1 MSILDARQA
10 LADAFDSID
19 GVRCKDGLIH
29 DQVNPPEVML
39 DYEVEPHYVFGTS
52 TPGAFTFTA
61 KVFLQR
67 TSERAS
73 QNLADRLKDPTD
85 EEGITLVV
93 EGWDT
98 DAYQYA
104 AVRRMGA
111 MQIAQVGATEYLM
124 FETEI
129 EVVL

>member
-1 MSILDARQA
+1 MTVADARQA
-10 LADAFDSID
+10 LAEAFDSID
-19 GVRCKDGLIH
+19 GLRCKDGLIH

-39 DYEVEPHYVFGTS
+39 DYELDPHLVFAR
-52 TPGAFTFTA
+52 GAAEYTFTA
-61 KVFLQR
+61 KTFLQR
-67 TSERAS
+67 TSERSA
-73 QNLADRLKDPTD
+73 QLLADRLKDPTD
-85 EEGITLVV
+85 PDGITVVV
-93 EGWDT
+93 EEWAT